1 LPPSQQELARFYASL
16 SSGYDFILVLM
27 LSSLLSPALE
37 HALSASLRYNNHAN
51 VVIIDSQTMAVGL
64 GMLVQI
70 AAGAA
75 AEGAS
80 PQDVERRVRAAIPH
94 LYMLFCIPELSYLAR
109 AGHIDPAQA
118 IAGEMMGLMPLFA
131 LDEGQ
136 LTPVEKV
143 RTPRHLFESFQEFIS
158 EFEAPSHIALMRGV
172 SHTTVRTRPLRQYV
186 QEAFPATPFSEH
198 PLSPSLAALFGPQST
213 GIVIMEKQGTQR
225 SA

>member
-1 LPPSQQELARFYASL
+1 
-16 SSGYDFILVLM
+16 
-27 LSSLLSPALE
+27 LE
-37 HALSASLRYNNHAN
+37 
-51 VVIIDSQTMAVGL
+51 VIDSQTTAVGL

-80 PQDVERRVRAAIPH
+80 PQEAERRVRASIPN

-109 AGHIDPAQA
+109 AGHLDPTQA
-118 IAGEMMGLMPLFA
+118 LAGEMMGLMPLFA
-131 LDEGQ
+131 LDEGR

-158 EFEAPSHIALMRGV
+158 EFEAPAHIALMRGV

-213 GIVIMEKQGTQR
+213 GIVIMEKQAQR
-225 SA
+225 PA